1 MGHFLHCFWI
11 ESWCLEHFSCTSR
24 IAFPTPT
31 EKLGKTWA
39 QRAWEPFLLG
49 FMFIINLLA
58 YFPCCLKKKYI
69 FLTRL
74 ICCLVSEKKT
84 ARWGARKRREAVIDC
99 LLVCDLFHM
108 KHTWH
113 SCQRFLF
120 APFLVSFTLLI
131 TLLIS
136 DAIKCFTVCALA
148 QGVLLEL
155 HYIKASMLHAWQPTL
170 HFSYV
175 FTTLLPWNW
184 SILALWQLPLQLC
197 VHQLIKSLFS
207 WLPKQT
213 LFPSDT
219 RVFY

>member
-11 ESWCLEHFSCTSR
+11 ESWCLEHFCCTSR
-24 IAFPTPT
+24 IAFPSPT

-58 YFPCCLKKKYI
+58 YFPCCLKKKKI
-69 FLTRL
+69 HFLTRL
-74 ICCLVSEKKT
+74 ICCLVSEEKNSQMRSKKET
-84 ARWGARKRREAVIDC
+84 RSSNWLFTGVRFVPYETYMAFLPAFPLC
-99 LLVCDLFHM
+99 SLLLC
-108 KHTWH
+108 W
-113 SCQRFLF
+113 
-120 APFLVSFTLLI
+120 LLCSSLM
-131 TLLIS
+131 LLNVLPS
-136 DAIKCFTVCALA
+136 VPLLRV
-148 QGVLLEL
+148 QGVLPEL

-175 FTTLLPWNW
+175 ITTLLPWNW

-207 WLPKQT
+207 WLPKQS

-219 RVFY
+219 RIIY